1 MGKENKKQEFQAEVQ
16 QLLDIVIN
24 SLYTD
29 KEIFI
34 RELVSNAADALE
46 KLKYTELTGNKIND
60 PDLELQINITT
71 DEEKKTITISDHG
84 IGMDENELIENL
96 GTIAHS
102 GSKNF
107 IKSIS
112 ESSQKETNL
121 IGQFGVGFYSAFMV
135 SDNVEVKTKS
145 WKENSTTLLWL
156 SDGKTGYEISE
167 INAENRGT
175 SITISLR
182 EEHEEFSKNDRV
194 KEVLESY
201 SSFVPFPIMLNGERV
216 NNIEALWMKS
226 KSDISEEDYTAFY
239 KFAAKAFDE
248 PRYRLHFNADAPLMI
263 NSLVFVPKEN
273 PEKFGFGQID
283 PGVALYCN
291 KVLIDGQPKGLLPD
305 WLRFLKGVIDSE
317 DLPLNIS
324 RETMQDSALIR
335 KLNRL
340 ITKRFIKLLESEAKS
355 NEEKYND
362 FYEQYRHFIKE
373 GVITDND
380 HRDDLSKLLRFESS
394 MTDKGSMTSLD
405 DYLSRMKESQDAIYY
420 QVSSDRESI
429 EAAPY
434 LEAFKARSLEVLFLC
449 EPIDEYLVGNL
460 NKYEEKELV
469 SIDKS
474 GLELEQIDSE
484 GEGLN
489 EDSMKS
495 LCDWMKETLG
505 DKVNDIKSSERLI
518 NSPAAALIP
527 GGAMSP
533 QMKQMMKQM
542 NPDFSDSQNVEI
554 ELNPKHVLI
563 KKLETARKDQPE
575 LAKMIAE
582 QLSDNA
588 LLSAGLLDESKV
600 MVERVYDIMLKSLD

>member
-135 SDNVEVKTKS
+135 SDDVEVKTKS
-145 WKENSTTLLWL
+145 WKENSTTLSWL

-167 INAENRGT
+167 FNAENRGT

-182 EEHEEFSKNDRV
+182 EEHEEFSKYDRV

-263 NSLVFVPKEN
+263 NSLVFVPKELSLIHISEPTR
-273 PEKFGFGQID
+273 PERIGYC
-283 PGVALYCN
+283 GVW
-291 KVLIDGQPKGLLPD
+291 V
-305 WLRFLKGVIDSE
+305 
-317 DLPLNIS
+317 
-324 RETMQDSALIR
+324 
-335 KLNRL
+335 
-340 ITKRFIKLLESEAKS
+340 
-355 NEEKYND
+355 
-362 FYEQYRHFIKE
+362 
-373 GVITDND
+373 
-380 HRDDLSKLLRFESS
+380 
-394 MTDKGSMTSLD
+394 
-405 DYLSRMKESQDAIYY
+405 
-420 QVSSDRESI
+420 
-429 EAAPY
+429 
-434 LEAFKARSLEVLFLC
+434 
-449 EPIDEYLVGNL
+449 
-460 NKYEEKELV
+460 
-469 SIDKS
+469 
-474 GLELEQIDSE
+474 
-484 GEGLN
+484 
-489 EDSMKS
+489 
-495 LCDWMKETLG
+495 
-505 DKVNDIKSSERLI
+505 
-518 NSPAAALIP
+518 
-527 GGAMSP
+527 
-533 QMKQMMKQM
+533 
-542 NPDFSDSQNVEI
+542 
-554 ELNPKHVLI
+554 
-563 KKLETARKDQPE
+563 
-575 LAKMIAE
+575 
-582 QLSDNA
+582 
-588 LLSAGLLDESKV
+588 
-600 MVERVYDIMLKSLD
+600 

>member
-46 KLKYTELTGNKIND
+46 KVKYTELTGNKIND

-84 IGMDENELIENL
+84 IGMNETELIENL

-135 SDNVEVKTKS
+135 SDDVEVKTKS
-145 WKENSTTLLWL
+145 WKENSTTLSWL

-194 KEVLESY
+194 KEVLQSY

-355 NEEKYND
+355 SEENYND

-394 MTDKGSMTSLD
+394 MTDKGTMTSLD

-554 ELNPKHVLI
+554 ELNPKHELI

-588 LLSAGLLDESKV
+588 LLSAGLLDESKG